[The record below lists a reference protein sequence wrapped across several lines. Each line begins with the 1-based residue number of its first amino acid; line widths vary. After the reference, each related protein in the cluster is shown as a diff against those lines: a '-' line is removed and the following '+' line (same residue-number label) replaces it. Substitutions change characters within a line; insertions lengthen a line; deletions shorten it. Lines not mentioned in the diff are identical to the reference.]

1 MSASAHRP
9 AVPTIS
15 AYWQW
20 APILC
25 IPIVALLVA
34 GRQVYLNRYHDLTT
48 WKGGG
53 MGMFA
58 GADSSLNRYA
68 KVFIADPRGERQ
80 PLTELTPDQSD
91 LVKRALNYPVRRN
104 FLVAARAIAT
114 LDWIAKRQR
123 MPVALIDSKGKN
135 VGTAAESYYLMMPF
149 GTRPREEKWKWDIQ
163 IEYWKLSYDPGTRR
177 AYAVLAETFVFRP
190 EELQPHE
197 RS

>member
-1 MSASAHRP
+1 MSRP
-9 AVPTIS
+9 AYQWMSGIVR
-15 AYWQW
+15 AFARW
-20 APILC
+20 APVFC
-25 IPIVALLVA
+25 IPTVALLVA
-34 GRQVYLNRYHDLTT
+34 TRQVYLNRYHDLTT

-58 GADSSLNRYA
+58 GADASLNRYA
-68 KVFIADPRGERQ
+68 KVFITDPRGKRE
-80 PLTELTPDQSD
+80 PLTQLTPDQSD
-91 LVKRALNYPVRRN
+91 LLNRALNYPVRRN
-104 FLVAARAIAT
+104 FLVAAKAIAT

-135 VGTAAESYYLMMPF
+135 VGTAAESYYLMVPF

-177 AYAVLAETFVFRP
+177 AHAVLAETFVFSP